1 MLFKLADWVKS
12 NKIHEYLLEHETNY
26 DAQLGSYKFHTI
38 SNHMSWC
45 FFTTIV
51 NCLVNEAYLRYC
63 FLKMNPTRI
72 FDKCIRLKVL
82 GDDHVV
88 CVKEGVEFSGRQIK
102 TEMVK
107 IVQHYTSD
115 DKSEDPG
122 DYRSFDQ
129 ITFLGAHP
137 VKRRGIYTGAIKKS
151 TLYQAKQWTRDD
163 DKSTAIT
170 ATTMMELSSQWGP
183 EYYENYCSDVV
194 NAFENSG
201 SSITKPGNW
210 REVSRSVGARTTGD
224 FPLVSEGVTHETLT
238 TLHTDLP
245 LKADGIKAINNGSC
259 AMNQPEMNLAY
270 GLNGNVYRES
280 VEWTTTDAFGAEIKS
295 WDIPFGILDKGD
307 DNNLQNMP
315 FDRFIYWNGTVE
327 LTLQVTGT
335 PFQQGLAIFYFYPLA
350 NGHNIDL
357 ENTPSCHHLF
367 ITPEMSTT
375 RTLVIPFR
383 YPRSYMNTYTCGDVQ
398 ESLGTVTLR
407 VF

>member
-1 MLFKLADWVKS
+1 MMKMIFSIMPSALQSWFLQNYAPAFLRAKSETSAIGINQYSNDMGAIYEYLTSAGGEKFVAGDYKGFDKRHQKEFRDRAYALLFKLADWVKS
-12 NKIHEYLLEHETNY
+12 NKIHEYLLEHETNS

-38 SNHMSWC
+38 SNHMSGC

-88 CVKEGVEFSGRQIK
+88 YVNEGVELSGRQIK

-107 IVQHYTSD
+107 IGQHYTSD

-151 TLYQAKQWTRDD
+151 TLYQAIQWTRDD

-201 SSITKPGNW
+201 FSITRKKHGQILICDSSSTN
-210 REVSRSVGARTTGD
+210 SGKMAIFQAVGDD
-224 FPLVSEGVTHETLT
+224 FVYGLFRP
-238 TLHTDLP
+238 P
-245 LKADGIKAINNGSC
+245 LKVVAKIVEIDSGITFGDSH
-259 AMNQPEMNLAY
+259 
-270 GLNGNVYRES
+270 S
-280 VEWTTTDAFGAEIKS
+280 VEGFSMK
-295 WDIPFGILDKGD
+295 
-307 DNNLQNMP
+307 
-315 FDRFIYWNGTVE
+315 
-327 LTLQVTGT
+327 GT
-335 PFQQGLAIFYFYPLA
+335 P
-350 NGHNIDL
+350 
-357 ENTPSCHHLF
+357 E
-367 ITPEMSTT
+367 
-375 RTLVIPFR
+375 
-383 YPRSYMNTYTCGDVQ
+383 
-398 ESLGTVTLR
+398 
-407 VF
+407 